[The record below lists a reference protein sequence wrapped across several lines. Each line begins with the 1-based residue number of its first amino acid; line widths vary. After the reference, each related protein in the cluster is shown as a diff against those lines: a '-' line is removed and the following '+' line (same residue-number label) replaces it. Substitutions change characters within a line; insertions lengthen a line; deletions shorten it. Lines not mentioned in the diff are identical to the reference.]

1 MNAMGGRQG
10 SFESWKEGEALLEHM
25 SFPPTDEELANMPT
39 LSPAQLPPK
48 YTRSNAGRVFVNRS
62 LRLDRISWVGFD
74 MDYTLAVYKEPVFEA
89 LTYDIALEHM
99 VQIGYPE
106 SIRGLKYD
114 PHFPIRGLFLDTQLG
129 NLLKVDSF
137 GNIILCVHGKKRW
150 KKHAIYG
157 SYPGGLIHNDEIGRR
172 FYLLNTLFA
181 LPEACLYADLVDHLE
196 HHQQA
201 KRRARTASQKKAA
214 ASEGESESEPDA
226 TSDNETLHASDV
238 ELSFKNLFQDIR
250 TTIDYIHGE
259 EELKKVV
266 VSDIAKYIHKNDK
279 MPVLLDRLRK
289 GGKKLFL
296 LTNSEFNYTNSV
308 MTYLLGDAN
317 PEYSSWRDYF
327 DVIIVN
333 AQKPRFFAEGTT
345 LRMVDLRTGMLKVGK
360 TTSFEPGQVYN
371 GGSLE
376 IFNRFTKTT
385 SPNSVLYVG
394 DHIFAD
400 IIVSK
405 KAQGWRNLLV
415 IRELEEELRSW
426 KDNQEKYNKLLTL
439 EWVRAEIF
447 RGLDSQSTEPPDLSH
462 LRKHTRE
469 ATAELDKSF
478 NKSFGSLF
486 RSGSKQSFFS
496 MQVQRYADLYTAD
509 YTNLLNYPL
518 FYTFY
523 APPFYLS
530 HEREH
535 VLF

>member
-1 MNAMGGRQG
+1 
-10 SFESWKEGEALLEHM
+10 
-25 SFPPTDEELANMPT
+25 MP
-39 LSPAQLPPK
+39 
-48 YTRSNAGRVFVNRS
+48 
-62 LRLDRISWVGFD
+62 
-74 MDYTLAVYKEPVFEA
+74 
-89 LTYDIALEHM
+89 
-99 VQIGYPE
+99 
-106 SIRGLKYD
+106 RG
-114 PHFPIRGLFLDTQLG
+114 HT
-129 NLLKVDSF
+129 
-137 GNIILCVHGKKRW
+137 
-150 KKHAIYG
+150 
-157 SYPGGLIHNDEIGRR
+157 E
-172 FYLLNTLFA
+172 
-181 LPEACLYADLVDHLE
+181 
-196 HHQQA
+196 
-201 KRRARTASQKKAA
+201 
-214 ASEGESESEPDA
+214 
-226 TSDNETLHASDV
+226 
-238 ELSFKNLFQDIR
+238 
-250 TTIDYIHGE
+250 
-259 EELKKVV
+259 
-266 VSDIAKYIHKNDK
+266 
-279 MPVLLDRLRK
+279 
-289 GGKKLFL
+289 
-296 LTNSEFNYTNSV
+296 
-308 MTYLLGDAN
+308 
-317 PEYSSWRDYF
+317 
-327 DVIIVN
+327 
-333 AQKPRFFAEGTT
+333 
-345 LRMVDLRTGMLKVGK
+345 
-360 TTSFEPGQVYN
+360 
-371 GGSLE
+371 
-376 IFNRFTKTT
+376 TT